1 MSELPLPPSHSRTNE
16 TQEAQRFA
24 AGQLSTWI
32 SVAVNAILTL
42 GQIIIGL
49 MANAQSLVAD
59 GMHSL
64 SDMVSDFFVL
74 YANRQAQEPA
84 DANHP
89 YGHGRIETVSSFFL
103 GVALLAVGL
112 GFLWSGANRWQTLG
126 QLPPIQPIAFW
137 AALFTLAAKEG
148 LFRYQLAVAER
159 VRSPMLV
166 ANAWHQRADA
176 ASSLVVAVGIGG
188 SLLGY
193 TWGDLLASILVGVMI
208 ARMGWRF
215 ARDAMME
222 LIDTGLGEAETRA
235 IRKTLRETPGVVG
248 LHELRTRRMAHNV
261 LVDAHIQVGARISV
275 SEGHH
280 IAEVARCRVLSAH
293 PEVLD
298 VLVHIDP
305 EEDRGAAVCDILPA
319 RQDILQGLAP
329 AWAEGPAPTRVQ
341 LHYLDGGVV
350 VEVCYAAADLPAL
363 GGLEA
368 LSARLEAEVA
378 SLPAIR
384 EWSVYIRSAP

>member
-1 MSELPLPPSHSRTNE
+1 MPEVPIASPVAGDDL
-16 TQEAQRFA
+16 EAQRFA
-24 AGQLSTWI
+24 AGQTSTWI
-32 SVAVNAILTL
+32 SVAVNAVLTL
-42 GQIIIGL
+42 GQIIIGF

-64 SDMVSDFFVL
+64 SDMLSDFFVL
-74 YANRQAQEPA
+74 YANRQARVPA

-103 GVALLAVGL
+103 GVILLAVGL
-112 GFLWSGANRWQTLG
+112 GFLWSAANRWQNLG
-126 QLPPIQPIAFW
+126 QLAPVQPLALG
-137 AALFTLAAKEG
+137 AALFTLAAKEA

-193 TWGDLLASILVGVMI
+193 AWGDLLACILVGLMI

-215 ARDAMME
+215 ARDAMLE
-222 LIDTGLGEAETRA
+222 LIDTGLDEAETRA
-235 IRKTLRETPGVVG
+235 IRETLRQTPGVVG
-248 LHELRTRRMAHNV
+248 LHELRTRRMAHHV
-261 LVDAHIQVGARISV
+261 LVDAHIQVGGRISV

-280 IAEVARCRVLSAH
+280 IAEAARCRVLAAH

-305 EEDRGAAVCDILPA
+305 EEDRGSPTCSVLPGRDEILATLNPA
-319 RQDILQGLAP
+319 LAP
-329 AWAEGPAPTRVQ
+329 HPLPSRVQ

-350 VEVCYAAADLPAL
+350 VEVVYGQSQFETPA
-363 GGLEA
+363 GLVTIQQA
-368 LSARLEAEVA
+368 LDSIAQQT
-378 SLPAIR
+378 PAITSITVL
-384 EWSVYIRSAP
+384 WQVAQ